1 MRKEKRSSPQFTN
14 LHAFSLQKHDRKVF
28 CLLCLPSWRKTL
40 ATLPETLERTKGM
53 ENTWSL
59 WCDRSFSFKLFC
71 VIGTGAKFI
80 MVQECYT
87 EGGSGYLC
95 WKWNAVKVISPDLLV
110 LSLFSET
117 MYFVISTDD
126 DKGLKP
132 KGS

>member
-1 MRKEKRSSPQFTN
+1 MTERSS
-14 LHAFSLQKHDRKVF
+14 V
-28 CLLCLPSWRKTL
+28 CCLPSWRKTL

-59 WCDRSFSFKLFC
+59 WCDRSFSFKLFR

-80 MVQECYT
+80 TVQECYT

-110 LSLFSET
+110 LALFSET